1 MAILDKKEFYKML
14 LRDRYPIARIEF
26 PTETGAGN
34 VEFYSTPLGTALK
47 IYSGGARL
55 KEIKMYDRGEGDFA
69 LKNMFC
75 GENLV
80 CVGEFLYICIV
91 NKFQI
96 QDVIGRK
103 FLIKLEGMTVIAR
116 AEFIQKHNA
125 NIDKSS
131 DLVYN

>member
-14 LRDRYPIARIEF
+14 LHDRYPIVRIEF

-55 KEIKMYDRGEGDFA
+55 KEIKMYDRREGDFS
-69 LKNMFC
+69 LQSIFC

-80 CVGEFLYICIV
+80 CVGEFLYICVV
-91 NKFQI
+91 NKLQI

-103 FLIKLEGMTVIAR
+103 FLIKLEDINIIAR
-116 AEFIQKHNA
+116 AEFIDKYTT
-125 NIDKSS
+125 NIDKRTS
-131 DLVYN
+131 LVYN

>member
-1 MAILDKKEFYKML
+1 MAILDKKEFYRML

-26 PTETGAGN
+26 PTESGMGN
-34 VEFYSTPLGTALK
+34 VEFYNTPLGTVLLV
-47 IYSGGARL
+47 YSGGAKL
-55 KEIKMYDRGEGDFA
+55 QEIKMYDRGEGDFA

-75 GENLV
+75 GENLI
-80 CVGEFLYICIV
+80 CLGEFVHVSIV
-91 NKFQI
+91 NKLQI